1 MRLFLALLLIY
12 IFGVFIGRL
21 TLFDKVNELE
31 KENKKLKIELYE
43 LKIKKYEK

>member
-1 MRLFLALLLIY
+1 MRLFVALLLIY